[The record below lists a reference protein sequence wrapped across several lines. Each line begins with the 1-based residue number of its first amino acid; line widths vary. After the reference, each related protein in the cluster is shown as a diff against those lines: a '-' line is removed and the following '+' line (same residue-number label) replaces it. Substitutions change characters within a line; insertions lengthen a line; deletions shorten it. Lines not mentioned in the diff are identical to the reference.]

1 MYVSHYHINSDSA
14 DKAVSGEGKFEQ
26 LIVTSREIAAST
38 AQLVSF
44 DSKVINRHIQ
54 MYIYIHR
61 LQLLKSKLIPE
72 VKN

>member
-1 MYVSHYHINSDSA
+1 MYIIIINRDSA

-44 DSKVINRHIQ
+44 LNR
-54 MYIYIHR
+54 Y
-61 LQLLKSKLIPE
+61 KSDE
-72 VKN
+72 